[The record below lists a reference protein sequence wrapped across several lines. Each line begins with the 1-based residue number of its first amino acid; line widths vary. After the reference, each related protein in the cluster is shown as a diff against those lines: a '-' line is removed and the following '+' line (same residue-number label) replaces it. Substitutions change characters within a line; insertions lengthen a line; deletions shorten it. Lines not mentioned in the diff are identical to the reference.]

1 MQNIRIRLANTQ
13 LKLVEYQL
21 THIRDAY
28 PKDPNPEN
36 WRTISGAKVHLSEG
50 KIDGGAGGKFTGKD
64 WTSPKHP
71 HKYDALQSA
80 KSIVITTPEGI
91 KLRYQQVG
99 ENTVRNESTGE
110 IMEISGGLA
119 GIINR
124 AKEVGWNVEA
134 KKPRE
139 TSNTPEPSPRGSGFA
154 ARQGRLMRTLARR
167 GQRPHGSI

>member
-1 MQNIRIRLANTQ
+1 MRNARIRLANTQ

-50 KIDGGAGGKFTGKD
+50 KIDGGAGGKFTGKA

-71 HKYDALQSA
+71 HKYDAPQSA

-99 ENTVRNESTGE
+99 ENTVRSGSGE
-110 IMEISGGLA
+110 FIEFKGGLA
-119 GIINR
+119 GIIRR
-124 AKEVGWNVEA
+124 AKEVGWNVEPE
-134 KKPRE
+134 KPRE
-139 TSNTPEPSPRGSGFA
+139 TSNTPEPPPRGSGFA
-154 ARQGRLMRTLARR
+154 ARQGRLMRALARR